1 MKVVFFSSVF
11 NHHSMPFC
19 DAMYRLCKGEFIFVQ
34 TMREEAQRI
43 ELGYHSDKR
52 PYVINMLE
60 SEETKNKAAEIA
72 ISADIMIAGV
82 FPYEILKA
90 RLKMK
95 KPTFLCQER
104 MFKGGDSL
112 IKRLRSWWY
121 AFRKYQKY
129 KKWLY
134 LLSIG
139 EGAAEDYRKIGF
151 FKGKSYK
158 WGYFPQ
164 VQFEDE
170 ETLFAKKPKNTV
182 QVLFA
187 GRLISL
193 KNPQYVLKAVAS
205 LIEQGE
211 NVHLKY
217 IGCGEM
223 LQTLQDLAEELKIT
237 DRVDFMGA
245 MPPEKVAEEMRCAN
259 IFAFTS
265 NSLEGWGAVVNEA
278 MGAGCAIIASS
289 SAGSVSTLIRN
300 EQNGMIY
307 ENDNYQDFF
316 KKLSLLVKNKK
327 MAKTFGISAVRT
339 IKEEYNAEIA
349 AMRFLHICEMIL
361 NGEEIQPYKEGLM
374 SLL

>member
-19 DAMYRLCKGEFIFVQ
+19 DEMYKLCKGEFIFVQ
-34 TMREEAQRI
+34 TMCEEEQRI
-43 ELGYHSDKR
+43 KLGYHTDER
-52 PYVINMLE
+52 PYVINMLA
-60 SEETKNKAAEIA
+60 SEENKNKVAEIA

-82 FPYEILKA
+82 FPYEILQA

-112 IKRLRSWWY
+112 IKRLRAWWY
-121 AFRKYQKY
+121 VFRKYQKY
-129 KKWLY
+129 RKWLY

-139 EGAAEDYRKIGF
+139 EGAARDYHKIGY
-151 FKGKSYK
+151 FKGKSYR
-158 WGYFPQ
+158 WAYFPK
-164 VQFEDE
+164 VQLEDE
-170 ETLFAKKPKNTV
+170 ELLFTKKRGDVV
-182 QVLFA
+182 QALFV

-205 LIEQGE
+205 LVQQGE
-211 NVHLKY
+211 NVQLKY

-223 LQTLQDLAEELKIT
+223 LQTLQDLAEELDIT
-237 DRVDFMGA
+237 DRVKFMGA
-245 MPPEKVAEEMRCAN
+245 MPPEEVAEEMRRAN

-278 MGAGCAIIASS
+278 MGAGCAIVASS

-300 EQNGMIY
+300 EENGMVY
-307 ENDNYQDFF
+307 ENDDYQEFF
-316 KKLSLLVKNKK
+316 KKISLLVKNRQKVE
-327 MAKTFGISAVRT
+327 ALGISAVRT

-349 AMRFLHICEMIL
+349 AKRFLHICEMIL
-361 NGEEIQPYKEGLM
+361 NGEEVQPYSEGLM